1 MGGMEGRDL
10 SERIH
15 VVSAAGVCILYSSF
29 YFFFIGFKA
38 KMKALE
44 DEINGIDL
52 NQIRHESRVLAGVE
66 GILDSY
72 TFR

>member
-1 MGGMEGRDL
+1 VSGFML
-10 SERIH
+10 FLLLAFAYFI
-15 VVSAAGVCILYSSF
+15 VVF

>member
-1 MGGMEGRDL
+1 MGGMGGRDL